1 MQPVNDSD
9 QALLR
14 ERNLMSEREVA
25 YIQGDLLV
33 VVEVTTQSKR
43 VLGTVSKYLT
53 ESVKRQVL
61 KG

>member
-9 QALLR
+9 QTLLR
-14 ERNLMSEREVA
+14 ERNLMSEQEVA

-33 VVEVTTQSKR
+33 VVEVTTQNKR
-43 VLGTVSKYLT
+43 VLGSAQAYLT

>member
-14 ERNLMSEREVA
+14 ERNLMSEQEVA

-33 VVEVTTQSKR
+33 VVEVTTQNKR
-43 VLGTVSKYLT
+43 VLGSAQSYLT
-53 ESVKRQVL
+53 ESVRRQVL